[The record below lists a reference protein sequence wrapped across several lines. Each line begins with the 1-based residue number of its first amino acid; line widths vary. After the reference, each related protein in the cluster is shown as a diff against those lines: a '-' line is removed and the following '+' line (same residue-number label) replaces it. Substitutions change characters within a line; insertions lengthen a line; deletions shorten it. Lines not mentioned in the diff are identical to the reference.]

1 MEKKVGLFIKTYSNN
16 TTKNERIDIIEELFI
31 SVMNNVDSN
40 IIKIL
45 IVDQVQNDYHKQIIN
60 KYSNIFNEIIY
71 NDSNKGI
78 AACQNIG
85 IRRLIY
91 KYDIDIGF
99 GCDDDIIIYKN
110 GINRYVD
117 TIKKSGIPHFC
128 YFPYAEFIKN
138 GSITKDNDFQKLYK
152 DNILTVEGGVCG
164 CFFSFTPEMIKNTGY
179 FPELPYVYGGE
190 HEVFTK
196 NFWKGTVSYD
206 IISSRSMIKND
217 EPNIELNEKSA
228 NYKSMNT
235 VDKKLWDLNGIK
247 CSTYLSNLGQYIPY
261 SDGCEYIEIIIFDKD
276 NIDYIINDILSSL
289 YLNYSIIL
297 VNENN
302 KYKDKLYIKIIDSN
316 INNYLINSKNKTY
329 ILNKKINVN
338 NNNIY
343 FVDNVNQIN
352 ELKKEKN
359 IDINKI
365 EITPNTNLLE
375 LQNLFMKFVNNKVL
389 YFYINKKKITPEI
402 NTFRKCI
409 LKGYLYKNSGIK
421 IPKNLKIIFYYV

>member
-316 INNYLINSKNKTY
+316 IYNYLINSKNKTY

>member
-421 IPKNLKIIFYYV
+421 IPKNLKIKFYYV